1 MLQLSRTARLIDSF
15 SSPLYNFVPVS
26 SDDGGRCC
34 QKTYQLNTL
43 SNNPLNPLQEG
54 YSEIEVTDPTHPL
67 FGRRFPLLSMSA
79 SSSQGATYAFVSYRE
94 YMVLRIPL
102 FSTNLV
108 HVQPF
113 LPTKFT
119 LQSLH
124 ELISIAKDCEELCPI
139 DQNPSGQLYPPN
151 SKDKSVKKS
160 HPSCRR

>member
-1 MLQLSRTARLIDSF
+1 MTWFFPLSCLSF
-15 SSPLYNFVPVS
+15 YLRALRVPS
-26 SDDGGRCC
+26 
-34 QKTYQLNTL
+34 TNQLNTL

-54 YSEIEVTDPTHPL
+54 CSEIEVTDPTHPL
-67 FGRRFPLLSMSA
+67 FGRRFLLLSMSVPSSQSD
-79 SSSQGATYAFVSYRE
+79 SSSQRITYAFVLYRE

-102 FSTNLV
+102 FSTNLA
-108 HVQPF
+108 HAQPF

-119 LQSLH
+119 LQSLY
-124 ELISIAKDCEELCPI
+124 EIISIAKDCEELCPI